1 MNKTSLQKRL
11 LAVALSVLT
20 TFSVGAVAMTT
31 TANLSPTVYAL
42 DLGDD
47 VTDWDKKMLKAE
59 SKLIF
64 GALNFGFAPVFPGIE
79 KVTGVL
85 EQLLGASGVLDIKE
99 TTLDDVN
106 DNLNQLR
113 KDIETKLEKISS
125 QISQTGEY
133 VLDQISNKL
142 YVNGLGHELDSLHTT
157 ASGMAAQ
164 IKSIR
169 NSSSLTEKEK
179 LVEIAALIDSNKEW
193 YKEGHFVFR
202 IWNISNTLSGQTFSD
217 LNNRDLYQ
225 VLYDTYLPQ
234 CLFTSEIYDKAAPYV
249 ERVMY
254 EFFYGYS
261 IMAECMKA
269 AMDVAKFSNA
279 DVAALSQKQKNQYT
293 NIVSVKDVVEDE
305 IMRESER
312 ILNIHDENSIF
323 ARYSNFLYN
332 AQNSRLNYV
341 DKGNVLVGLSQRVG
355 NYEIPIVDDHGEVC
369 TGHAT
374 STTSAAHQAFD
385 SAKATFQTI
394 LNAHQDVPS
403 SKMAEMAAY
412 IQANYP
418 NTTSVWNYLSDRGF
432 TFETKDS
439 NTNMLVSDASV
450 QEKKLDNGERY
461 GGYKGWVYNKEN
473 LSPEDVNMYTVNLRE
488 ERDKWCYQY
497 VAYNKY
503 YSSRTPDAIKSKPVL
518 FHYLEK
524 GTLVNDTKVSL
535 MLSDENTDSLHIEC
549 CSTGATGAQKQV
561 IRYRKKGDTEWTN
574 IYLTDAVLPFDKGTI
589 SEYEFVTE
597 VTDSTGATDEFRF
610 TYVPGVEP
618 YIDSNGEYIPGV
630 ASYFEIGDKKYV
642 AKADGSVGEEFEGS
656 TAPSLSYFDFEL
668 LSNDTYQIKCYKG
681 LYSSLTD
688 LVIPKTFNGKKITVL
703 GSDDGGFI
711 RAIGSKKQFTLVLN
725 ENITEIKQYAF
736 YTTWVKKVTGN
747 TSGLRTIGK
756 YAFSWTNSID
766 GFAVDFQL
774 DYPGEVVIGYGA
786 FNNIKATIYLRHDTS
801 LNLNA
806 NNMAVSIDYVYT
818 DNLKNTSAI
827 SANSVTLGNAV
838 KVKCAAED
846 GTAPY
851 QYQVLYKKVAGSKW
865 TVAQD
870 FKDNAVVSFKPAA
883 AAAYDICVKV
893 KDADGTVEEKYF
905 TVKVTTPPVNSSTL
919 SATTI
924 KLGDKV
930 TVTGKATGGSGTYT
944 YGVYYK
950 KASSETW
957 STAQSYSKNTSVSIK
972 PATATTYDIC
982 VKVKDSDGSIEKKY
996 FTVNVTA
1003 PLANNSTI
1011 SATTVKLGDKV
1022 TVTGKATGGTAPYQ
1036 YNVLYKKT
1044 TGSKWTVVQEYK
1056 NNAVVSFRPAAA
1068 ATYDVCVKVKDTNG
1082 SIEKKY
1088 FTVNVTAPLAN
1099 NSTLSA
1105 ATVKLG
1111 DKVTVTG
1118 KATGG
1123 TAPYQYN
1130 VLYKKTTGSKWTVAQ
1145 EYKDNAAVS
1154 FKPAA
1159 ATTYDICVKVKDSSG
1174 TIVKKYFTVTVSA

>member
-59 SKLIF
+59 SELIF

-234 CLFTSEIYDKAAPYV
+234 CLFTGEIYDKAAPYV

-293 NIVSVKDVVEDE
+293 NIVSIKDVVEDE

-355 NYEIPIVDDHGEVC
+355 NYEVPVVDDHGEVC

-549 CSTGATGAQKQV
+549 CSTGATGATAGGLVGTFSGTTIKNSYSTCSVSGTTSGTTVGGFAGSAGGTIENCYATGLVSGSTAQFAFLGSGNAALSGNYY
-561 IRYRKKGDTEWTN
+561 YRGINEVPSTKPNAKEGDTEPMLPVSGYELN
-574 IYLTDAVLPFDKGTI
+574 AANMAKIKPFD
-589 SEYEFVTE
+589 
-597 VTDSTGATDEFRF
+597 
-610 TYVPGVEP
+610 
-618 YIDSNGEYIPGV
+618 
-630 ASYFEIGDKKYV
+630 
-642 AKADGSVGEEFEGS
+642 
-656 TAPSLSYFDFEL
+656 
-668 LSNDTYQIKCYKG
+668 
-681 LYSSLTD
+681 
-688 LVIPKTFNGKKITVL
+688 
-703 GSDDGGFI
+703 
-711 RAIGSKKQFTLVLN
+711 
-725 ENITEIKQYAF
+725 
-736 YTTWVKKVTGN
+736 
-747 TSGLRTIGK
+747 
-756 YAFSWTNSID
+756 
-766 GFAVDFQL
+766 
-774 DYPGEVVIGYGA
+774 
-786 FNNIKATIYLRHDTS
+786 
-801 LNLNA
+801 LNA
-806 NNMAVSIDYVYT
+806 DSYNDFVGPW
-818 DNLKNTSAI
+818 
-827 SANSVTLGNAV
+827 NSWN
-838 KVKCAAED
+838 
-846 GTAPY
+846 
-851 QYQVLYKKVAGSKW
+851 
-865 TVAQD
+865 
-870 FKDNAVVSFKPAA
+870 PAR
-883 AAAYDICVKV
+883 AYDAALVQYYSGSYTLRSVDELNPTVPSGYEDWNQLFVK
-893 KDADGTVEEKYF
+893 THY
-905 TVKVTTPPVNSSTL
+905 
-919 SATTI
+919 
-924 KLGDKV
+924 GDWPSPEV
-930 TVTGKATGGSGTYT
+930 FF
-944 YGVYYK
+944 
-950 KASSETW
+950 
-957 STAQSYSKNTSVSIK
+957 I
-972 PATATTYDIC
+972 
-982 VKVKDSDGSIEKKY
+982 
-996 FTVNVTA
+996 
-1003 PLANNSTI
+1003 NN
-1011 SATTVKLGDKV
+1011 
-1022 TVTGKATGGTAPYQ
+1022 
-1036 YNVLYKKT
+1036 
-1044 TGSKWTVVQEYK
+1044 
-1056 NNAVVSFRPAAA
+1056 
-1068 ATYDVCVKVKDTNG
+1068 
-1082 SIEKKY
+1082 
-1088 FTVNVTAPLAN
+1088 
-1099 NSTLSA
+1099 
-1105 ATVKLG
+1105 
-1111 DKVTVTG
+1111 
-1118 KATGG
+1118 
-1123 TAPYQYN
+1123 
-1130 VLYKKTTGSKWTVAQ
+1130 
-1145 EYKDNAAVS
+1145 
-1154 FKPAA
+1154 
-1159 ATTYDICVKVKDSSG
+1159 
-1174 TIVKKYFTVTVSA
+1174 